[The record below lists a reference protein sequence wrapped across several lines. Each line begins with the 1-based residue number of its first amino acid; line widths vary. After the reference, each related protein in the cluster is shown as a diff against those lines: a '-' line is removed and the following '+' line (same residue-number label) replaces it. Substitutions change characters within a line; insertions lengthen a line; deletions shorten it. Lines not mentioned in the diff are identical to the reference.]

1 MEIPRTVRRFAC
13 QTCGADVTFTDAHCA
28 NCAVELGFFHEHGDL
43 LPIEVGSDATF
54 HERSGR
60 DGEWWRCLN
69 AAWGCN
75 WMVRAGAGNVWCAA
89 CRLTRGRPDES
100 NLDAV
105 RAWSVAEAAKRR
117 LVAQLHSLGLP
128 IDPPSPDHDDGLVF
142 DLVYLPESVG
152 VTGHRPGVITLDLR
166 EVDDGFREAA
176 RVHFREQ
183 YRTVLGHLRH
193 ETGHHLWNRLVVR
206 PGALDEARELFG
218 DERAD
223 YRAALEAH
231 YSEMP
236 VTPADDV
243 PQSYLS
249 EYASVHPSED
259 WAETFAHYLH
269 LRDGLETARE
279 FGLDDDADVALVV
292 EHTDHAEFSA
302 TIDRWRRL
310 SRAVN
315 EMSLGLGHP
324 AVYGVTIG
332 PGVEAKLRYVHQR
345 VTAAARV
352 PER

>member
-1 MEIPRTVRRFAC
+1 MRRFDC
-13 QTCGADVTFTDAHCA
+13 LNCGADVTFTDTRCA
-28 NCAVELGFFHEHGDL
+28 SCGVELGFFHERGHL
-43 LPIEVGSDATF
+43 LPIESVGDATF
-54 HERSGR
+54 RQMPG
-60 DGEWWRCLN
+60 GPGQWWRCLN
-69 AAWGCN
+69 SAWGCN
-75 WMVRAGAGNVWCAA
+75 WMVPSHDGNVWCAA

-128 IDPPSPDHDDGLVF
+128 IAPPSPDHDDGLVF

-206 PGALDEARELFG
+206 AGAVDEARELFG

-231 YSEMP
+231 YGEMHAA
-236 VTPADDV
+236 TSDEV
-243 PQSYLS
+243 PTSFLS
-249 EYASVHPSED
+249 DYASVHPSED

-269 LRDGLETARE
+269 LRDGLETSRE
-279 FGLDDDADVALVV
+279 FGLDPDADVALVA
-292 EHTDHAEFSA
+292 DHVGREEFGA
-302 TIDRWRRL
+302 AIDRWRQL

-324 AVYGVTIG
+324 AVYGVSIG
-332 PGVEAKLRYVHQR
+332 PGVEPKLRFVHER
-345 VTAAARV
+345 VNAAARA
-352 PER
+352 RAR